1 MGSCFVKREKRREE
15 IFVFDFKIKKQR
27 KTGENDS
34 FDSLLDLLQ
43 PEFPKLNLQENCL
56 WLRRLKMRQV
66 DGMR

>member
-15 IFVFDFKIKKQR
+15 IFLFDFKIKKQR

-43 PEFPKLNLQENCL
+43 PEFPKLNLQENRL